1 MLDFWLRVKD
11 KLDFQDSTQRDLA
24 QNINESYNTLQSWIN
39 RDRLPNAEQ
48 AVKIAEALNT
58 SVEFLVTGKSNNRK
72 NDHSKTVK
80 LLEQAIENLQKEN
93 IFKISRIKYLLGDKI
108 MKSKMHDKDC
118 LKFMYSKM
126 CE

>member
-48 AVKIAEALNT
+48 AVKIADALNT

-72 NDHSKTVK
+72 MTIQK
-80 LLEQAIENLQKEN
+80 L
-93 IFKISRIKYLLGDKI
+93 
-108 MKSKMHDKDC
+108 
-118 LKFMYSKM
+118 
-126 CE
+126 

>member
-48 AVKIAEALNT
+48 AVKIADALNT
-58 SVEFLVTGKSNNRK
+58 SVEFLVTGKSKNRK

-80 LLEQAIENLQKEN
+80 LLEQAIENLQKE
-93 IFKISRIKYLLGDKI
+93 
-108 MKSKMHDKDC
+108 MQ
-118 LKFMYSKM
+118 
-126 CE
+126 